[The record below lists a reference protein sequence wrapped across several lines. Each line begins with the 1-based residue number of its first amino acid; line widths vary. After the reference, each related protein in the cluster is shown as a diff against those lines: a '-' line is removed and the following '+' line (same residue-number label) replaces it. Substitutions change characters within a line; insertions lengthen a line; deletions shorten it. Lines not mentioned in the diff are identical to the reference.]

1 MTNTL
6 EIINRM
12 QSDGVVTLYV
22 IGGSAAATFYIKPLG
37 SLEADVFVML
47 PSQDDDTNPPLTPMY
62 DYLATH
68 GVTTRKTLTIGSWPV
83 KFSPVVNEL
92 EHEAIDEAVE
102 TEIGGVKTWI
112 MTAEHLV
119 ALALRS
125 SRPEDLALI
134 SQFMESGKVDGN
146 KLHLMLHRHSLGP
159 QWHQFTGT
167 QSEK

>member
-1 MTNTL
+1 MASSVCT
-6 EIINRM
+6 
-12 QSDGVVTLYV
+12 S
-22 IGGSAAATFYIKPLG
+22 SAEARLLNVYIKPLA
-37 SLEADVFVML
+37 SLEADIFVML
-47 PSQDDDTNPPLTPMY
+47 PSQDDCTSPSLTPIY

-68 GVTTRKTLTIGSWPV
+68 GVATRETLTIGNWPV
-83 KFSPVVNEL
+83 KFSSVVNEL

-146 KLHLMLHRHSLGP
+146 KLQYL
-159 QWHQFTGT
+159 T
-167 QSEK
+167 